1 MSARIVLERFGKRFV
16 DGPHVLQHVDLT
28 VNSGEIVSLIG
39 PSGCG
44 KSTLLR
50 AISGLDTDYEGQ
62 LSVGDRD
69 VHGPRC
75 DVGFMFQEPRLLPWL
90 NVVKNVAFGI
100 PPQSRPRAREIVSR
114 LLVQV
119 QLPDAARLYP
129 RQLSGGMMQR
139 VAIARALAG
148 DPAALLL
155 DEPFSAVDAFTRI
168 HLQELLL
175 SVWQRNRLT
184 MVLVTHDVDEALY
197 LSDRVVV
204 FSERPALVSE
214 ILHIDVARPR
224 DRREPE
230 LLRLRGHLLEKLRL
244 VSARRAT
251 RELEPEFNI

>member
-1 MSARIVLERFGKRFV
+1 MSARIVLKRFGKRFV

-28 VNSGEIVSLIG
+28 INSGEIVSLIG

-50 AISGLDTDYEGQ
+50 AISGLDTDYEGH

-129 RQLSGGMMQR
+129 R
-139 VAIARALAG
+139 RALRRDDAARCDRQGAAG

-214 ILHIDVARPR
+214 ILHIDLVRPR